1 MPNDEQALKDIVQ
14 QFINQSGKQK
24 LFDERR
30 VLALWTEKMDEL
42 TKQNT
47 QCRDIRN
54 GVLKVKVL
62 NAALRFEMMARK
74 SEIISQLNQWAGV
87 EVVKDILFC

>member
-30 VLALWTEKMDEL
+30 ILLLWDEKMDASI
-42 TKQNT
+42 KQYAK
-47 QCRDIRN
+47 CRDIQN
-54 GVLKVKVL
+54 GVLKVKIL

-74 SEIISQLNQWAGV
+74 SKIIVQLNQWAGV

>member
-1 MPNDEQALKDIVQ
+1 MHTDEQALKDIVQ

-30 VLALWTEKMDEL
+30 ILLLWDEKMDASI
-42 TKQNT
+42 KQYAK
-47 QCRDIRN
+47 CRDIQN

>member
-1 MPNDEQALKDIVQ
+1 MPTDEQALKDIVR
-14 QFINQSGKQK
+14 QFIDQSGKQK

-30 VLALWTEKMDEL
+30 VLLLWEEKMETSIKQY
-42 TKQNT
+42 TK
-47 QCRDIRN
+47 CKDIQN
-54 GVLKVKVL
+54 GVLKVKIL

-74 SEIISQLNQWAGV
+74 SEIISKLNQWAGV

>member
-30 VLALWTEKMDEL
+30 ILLLWDEKMDASI
-42 TKQNT
+42 KQYAK
-47 QCRDIRN
+47 CRDIQN
-54 GVLKVKVL
+54 GVLKVKIL

-74 SEIISQLNQWAGV
+74 SETIALLNQWAGV